1 MKPKLDHLLETLRDA
16 TPDHPRLPELERL
29 LGERMAHMELPLFWR
44 RFGFHI
50 RVTAVLGAF
59 LWGILMGSHGTSMT
73 LPARSGELLVDP
85 PEFLAPSGNEPRL

>member
-1 MKPKLDHLLETLRDA
+1 LKPKLDRLLETLRDA

-29 LGERMAHMELPLFWR
+29 LWKRIAHMEPPLFWR

-59 LWGILMGSHGTSMT
+59 LWGVLMGLHGGSLT
-73 LPARSGELLVDP
+73 LQARSGELLVDP
-85 PEFLAPSGNEPRL
+85 PEFLAPSGDEPRF